1 MAANEGISPD
11 AFRILTERAGLN
23 LSDAEQTDLKP
34 MFDFYAEQ
42 IAKLHTVALDVED
55 LAVVFTPSW
64 NPQR

>member
-1 MAANEGISPD
+1 MAETTGISPD

-23 LSDAEQTDLKP
+23 LSDAERADLKP

-42 IAKLHTVALDVED
+42 IAKLHDVTLDVED
-55 LAVVFTPSW
+55 LAVMFTPGW